1 MEKLSPVQEK
11 VLGLVQEHL
20 SRTGL
25 PPTVREIGNTLGT
38 KSSTIHFHLKAL
50 EKKGFLRRT
59 ASSAR
64 SLEVVGWK
72 KGSAEIPLLGAVPA
86 GPPLTAV
93 EHIEEYLPLDPD
105 FWKIR
110 PGQAGNLF
118 ALRVSGES
126 MNGDGIRNGDIVIVR
141 EQRDVEHG
149 DIGVFM
155 VEGEATVKRLSR
167 ERGRI
172 VLKPS
177 NPEFAPLIFRPGGPE
192 PKILGKVV
200 GLVRKYR

>member
-11 VLGLVQEHL
+11 VLRLVQENL
-20 SRTGL
+20 SRTGI
-25 PPTVREIGNTLGT
+25 PPTIRELGNTLGT

-50 EKKGFLRRT
+50 EKKGYLRRT

-64 SLEVVGWK
+64 SLEVTGWR
-72 KGSAEIPLLGAVPA
+72 KGSAEIPLLGTVPA

-93 EHIEEYLPLDPD
+93 ENVEEYLPLDPD

-118 ALRVSGES
+118 ALRVKGES
-126 MNGDGIRNGDIVIVR
+126 MVGDGIRNGDVVIVR
-141 EQRDVEHG
+141 EQAEVENG
-149 DIGVFM
+149 DIAVCM
-155 VEGEATVKRLSR
+155 VEGEATVKRFHR
-167 ERGRI
+167 ENGRV

-177 NPEFAPLIFRPGGPE
+177 NPEIHPMVFRSGGPE
-192 PKILGKVV
+192 PKVLGKVV

>member
-50 EKKGFLRRT
+50 EKKGYLRRT